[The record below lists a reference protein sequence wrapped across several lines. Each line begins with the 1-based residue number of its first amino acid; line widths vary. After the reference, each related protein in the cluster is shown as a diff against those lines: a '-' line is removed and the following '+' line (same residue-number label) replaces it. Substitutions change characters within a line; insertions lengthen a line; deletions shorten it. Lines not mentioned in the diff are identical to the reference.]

1 MANKTLFK
9 YIGATAVGVTLVVA
23 PACTDTWDDHYDDL
37 GTAASLT
44 LWEQIKSDP
53 NLSRFAEIAETAK
66 YYKDESHPVPGYT
79 FKDILSSAQVNTVW
93 VPDNDAISEAEFE
106 RLKDMRDNDGYN
118 LQTQFLTNHIARW
131 RWRLTNAEKDTLYMS
146 NSKEVVFDK
155 GARTIY
161 GVELGKANIE
171 ATNGTLHTVKGIIP
185 FRYNIYQYLKFS
197 GEVKRMQEFVLAN
210 DTLYFSESSS
220 IEGLPDENGNP
231 TYVDSVYFL
240 TNMLTGYT
248 ADDASSLTDNLITSR
263 KGIAGSFN
271 NEGAE
276 YIMMVPTDAAY
287 DAAYQMLSPRYE
299 YAPLY
304 IDREKSTSI
313 TSPEMT
319 RAIANTDSLRDENVR
334 YDIAAPLLLYLDN
347 QGRIGG
353 EDGAPWVMDD
363 FIATKGEGGEYLL
376 NTRGDTLRS
385 TDTWDKSEF
394 FNGTPIEMS
403 NGYAI
408 LSDKWNMPREYYSP
422 DVDIKMGYGCIYTE
436 AETFKGVLSYKSFPN
451 NSYYEIGSR
460 YGKISKDY
468 FYLLKG
474 EGAADNPKCD
484 VKLQADYSLA
494 YNTNAYVQ
502 KGKYDV
508 YIIMV
513 PYWYSMISDAGE
525 IDSCYFDSA
534 YVDSIANTQKV
545 KMKTQIYY
553 DNGTKKGAS
562 SKTFTVEYIP
572 TKVDT
577 VLCIPDMEFPYSYQN
592 MLHSYPLLHIEA
604 SPTTADTKKGY
615 IRQICI
621 DRIILKSKEDGS
633 VVTVDPS

>member
-210 DTLYFSESSS
+210 DTLYFSEGSS

-231 TYVDSVYFL
+231 TYVDSVDFL

-248 ADDASSLTDNLITSR
+248 ADDASTLTDNLITSR

-271 NEGAE
+271 AEGME
-276 YIMMVPTDAAY
+276 YIMMAPTDAAY

-299 YAPLY
+299 C
-304 IDREKSTSI
+304 TQ
-313 TSPEMT
+313 M
-319 RAIANTDSLRDENVR
+319 
-334 YDIAAPLLLYLDN
+334 
-347 QGRIGG
+347 
-353 EDGAPWVMDD
+353 
-363 FIATKGEGGEYLL
+363 
-376 NTRGDTLRS
+376 
-385 TDTWDKSEF
+385 
-394 FNGTPIEMS
+394 
-403 NGYAI
+403 
-408 LSDKWNMPREYYSP
+408 
-422 DVDIKMGYGCIYTE
+422 
-436 AETFKGVLSYKSFPN
+436 
-451 NSYYEIGSR
+451 
-460 YGKISKDY
+460 
-468 FYLLKG
+468 
-474 EGAADNPKCD
+474 
-484 VKLQADYSLA
+484 
-494 YNTNAYVQ
+494 
-502 KGKYDV
+502 
-508 YIIMV
+508 
-513 PYWYSMISDAGE
+513 
-525 IDSCYFDSA
+525 
-534 YVDSIANTQKV
+534 YVDSEK
-545 KMKTQIYY
+545 
-553 DNGTKKGAS
+553 
-562 SKTFTVEYIP
+562 
-572 TKVDT
+572 
-577 VLCIPDMEFPYSYQN
+577 
-592 MLHSYPLLHIEA
+592 
-604 SPTTADTKKGY
+604 
-615 IRQICI
+615 
-621 DRIILKSKEDGS
+621 
-633 VVTVDPS
+633 